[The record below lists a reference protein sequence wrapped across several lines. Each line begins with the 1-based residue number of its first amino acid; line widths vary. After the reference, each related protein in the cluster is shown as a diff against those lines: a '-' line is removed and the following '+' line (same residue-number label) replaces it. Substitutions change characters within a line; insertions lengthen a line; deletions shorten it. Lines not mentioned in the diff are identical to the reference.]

1 MRKIAATFSLFYC
14 VAVLATAASA
24 GEQSLTGADIGEVL
38 TDHTLQGV
46 RDDGKEWQQIFQKS
60 GATFYAIGNAQSQG
74 LWEVRGDQYCSQW
87 PPNESWA
94 CYAMT
99 RDGTTFHFISA
110 AGQRSSGKL
119 LN

>member
-1 MRKIAATFSLFYC
+1 MRKIAASFSLPLFI
-14 VAVLATAASA
+14 AVLSTAALCQ
-24 GEQSLTGADIGEVL
+24 EQTLTGSDIAAGL
-38 TDHTLQGV
+38 ADHTLQGV

-60 GATFYAIGNAQSQG
+60 GVTYYSVGNAQSQG

-94 CYAMT
+94 CYGMT
-99 RDGTTFHFISA
+99 RDVNTFNFISA
-110 AGQRSSGKL
+110 TGQRSSGKL

>member
-1 MRKIAATFSLFYC
+1 MRKAAATFSLFYC
-14 VAVLATAASA
+14 LAALSTAAFA
-24 GEQSLTGADIGEVL
+24 GEQSLTGVDIGEAL

-46 RDDGKEWQQIFQKS
+46 RDDGKEWRQIFQKS
-60 GATFYAIGNAQSQG
+60 GVTYYSVGSAQSQG

-94 CYAMT
+94 CYGMT